1 MDELR
6 TLPETARLPCAK
18 TFAVCINTGTRQ
30 TTVLPSVRP
39 KTHGKTKA
47 HDKLWICRVPIQKTL
62 GKEIHTAICTC
73 SPCARLG
80 NTQQTRTHCKHIM
93 FAMCLA
99 LGPWQTDTAADGH
112 QRLPCA
118 TSGTRQIIIL
128 PCACSYAHSKIFKIY
143 LILPSQLFLPSTYST
158 CYCMLSFSMFFD
170 LFAIFGH
177 FILLNR
183 FLVDKL
189 NLNCKCFE

>member
-47 HDKLWICRVPIQKTL
+47 HGKLWICRVPRQKTL

-73 SPCARLG
+73 SPWARLG
-80 NTQQTRTHCKHIM
+80 NTRQTRTHCKHIM

-99 LGPWQTDTAADGH
+99 LGPWQTDTAADGR

-118 TSGTRQIIIL
+118 TSGTWQIIIL
-128 PCACSYAHSKIFKIY
+128 PCACGYAHIKIFKIY
-143 LILPSQLFLPSTYST
+143 FILPSQLFLPSTYST
-158 CYCMLSFSMFFD
+158 CYCVKFWYVFRSFCYIWSFY
-170 LFAIFGH
+170 LIKQISCG
-177 FILLNR
+177 
-183 FLVDKL
+183 
-189 NLNCKCFE
+189 